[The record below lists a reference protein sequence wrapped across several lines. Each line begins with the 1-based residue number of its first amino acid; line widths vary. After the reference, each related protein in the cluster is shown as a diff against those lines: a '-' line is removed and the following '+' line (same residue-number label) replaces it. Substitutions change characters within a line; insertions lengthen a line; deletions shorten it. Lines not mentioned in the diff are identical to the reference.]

1 MTTSITAPIE
11 PDTATFIVEVA
22 DDENEEHDGVRY
34 VQLQDGALWLMG
46 AGRSIIRLYA
56 PGKWLSLEPKK

>member
-1 MTTSITAPIE
+1 MMDKITQPIE
-11 PDTATFIVEVA
+11 PDTATFIVEIA

-56 PGKWLSLEPKK
+56 PGKWRSLEPKK

>member
-1 MTTSITAPIE
+1 MTDKITSPVE

-22 DDENEEHDGVRY
+22 GGEDEEHAGVRY

-46 AGRSIIRLYA
+46 ERRSIIRLFA
-56 PGKWLSLEPKK
+56 AGTWRSLEPVK

>member
-1 MTTSITAPIE
+1 MDKITSPIE

-22 DDENEEHDGVRY
+22 DGEDEEHSGIRY

-56 PGKWLSLEPKK
+56 PGKWLSVEPVK